1 METGKLVSKNTL
13 MIYLSTFVVCLSLF
27 VHLLHRIFGFLDN
40 YLTLQSIGNITG
52 GMQLLQNIFLIIPI
66 ILLIASFVYYKTAKD
81 HKAIPVLLTYT
92 LTFASISII
101 AGGNGLVEYHF
112 SIFMVIAL
120 ISSLNT
126 VTGDMYALIQ
136 RLT

>member
-40 YLTLQSIGNITG
+40 YLALQSIGNITG

-81 HKAIPVLLTYT
+81 HKAIPDITNIYINICKYIDYRRWRW
-92 LTFASISII
+92 ISRVSFFNFYGYSTNCYVSTNYI
-101 AGGNGLVEYHF
+101 NY
-112 SIFMVIAL
+112 S
-120 ISSLNT
+120 
-126 VTGDMYALIQ
+126 
-136 RLT
+136 